1 MSFLYALQKR
11 KKNIEQKEN
20 DRQDEQGVNL
30 TTLKVLNF
38 AGIKFGNFRDFQ
50 PFWRNFILTKNF
62 ETTKSRS

>member
-20 DRQDEQGVNL
+20 DRQDGQGVNL

-38 AGIKFGNFRDFQ
+38 AGIKFGNFRDF
-50 PFWRNFILTKNF
+50 
-62 ETTKSRS
+62 